1 MKPGSATSQSVIMAA
16 YNNALLT
23 SDGTKKHKEKI
34 TCKKLG
40 Q

>member
-1 MKPGSATSQSVIMAA
+1 MQSVIMATYKIRLLIIYDIK
-16 YNNALLT
+16 YN
-23 SDGTKKHKEKI
+23 KKKI